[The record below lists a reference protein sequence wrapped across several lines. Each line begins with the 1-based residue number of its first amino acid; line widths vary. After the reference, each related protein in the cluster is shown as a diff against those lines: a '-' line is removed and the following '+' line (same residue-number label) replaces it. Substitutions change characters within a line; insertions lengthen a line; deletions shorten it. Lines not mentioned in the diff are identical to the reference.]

1 MDSFRRIALVLALA
15 AGTVPAAMAET
26 ESSSALPAQ
35 EPTPAAAAQNNGALS
50 VQARIRARRAQR
62 RATAIHDAYAQKY
75 EVYVGTGMMR
85 FRPGPDRQRASMY
98 PWNVGATR
106 YLNERLGVT
115 VDGRGYFGT
124 AYVGL
129 NAYGLTRPSIS
140 EYNVMAGPTYRFYIQ
155 PKFALSGRVMAGYG
169 HSNFSEDSNG
179 YGSTTLKLY
188 PDGST
193 YAASANVSAE
203 YNVTP
208 SLAVRLAPEYF
219 FTGYGS
225 TTQASRGFTGSIVYR
240 FGK

>member
-35 EPTPAAAAQNNGALS
+35 EQTSAAAAQNNGQLS

-85 FRPGPDRQRASMY
+85 FIPGPDRQRVAMY
-98 PWNVGATR
+98 PWNVGVTR

-115 VDGRGYFGT
+115 VDGRGYHGT

-129 NAYGLTRPSIS
+129 NPYGLTRPAIS

-155 PKFALSGRVMAGYG
+155 PKFAISGRVMAGYG
-169 HSNFSEDSNG
+169 HGNYSGDTNG
-179 YGSTTLKLY
+179 YGSTTLHLY

-208 SLAVRLAPEYF
+208 TLAVRLAPEYF

-225 TTQASRGFTGSIVYR
+225 TTQSSRGFTGSIVYR